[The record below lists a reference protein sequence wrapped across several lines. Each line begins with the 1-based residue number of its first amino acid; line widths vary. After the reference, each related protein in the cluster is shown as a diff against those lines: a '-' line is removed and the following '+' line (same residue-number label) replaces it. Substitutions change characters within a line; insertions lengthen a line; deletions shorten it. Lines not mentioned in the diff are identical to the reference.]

1 MSKNR
6 QPRGTRGM
14 VPVAKL
20 HELELQLADA
30 EHDLQ
35 QALNLAGVFKDSR
48 DQNKRMLNTAIELKN
63 MYADALDANRLLL
76 DMYREEIRELKRER
90 RLQPVS
96 MVLSDG
102 TKVLYSYNEEGDY
115 ESGSLKPVR
124 YLHSAI
130 YSVSGSDVTNQN
142 DLGQIE
148 RHMRDEI

>member
-14 VPVAKL
+14 VPVAKV
-20 HELELQLADA
+20 HELELQLEDV

-35 QALNLAGVFKDSR
+35 RALNVAEALKHSR
-48 DQNKRMLNTAIELKN
+48 DQQKKMVGIVSGLCKKYIQSR
-63 MYADALDANRLLL
+63 DANRLLL
-76 DMYREEIRELKRER
+76 DKYREEVRELKRER

-102 TKVLYSYNEEGDY
+102 AKVLYSYNEEGDY

-130 YSVSGSDVTNQN
+130 YSLSGSDVTNQN